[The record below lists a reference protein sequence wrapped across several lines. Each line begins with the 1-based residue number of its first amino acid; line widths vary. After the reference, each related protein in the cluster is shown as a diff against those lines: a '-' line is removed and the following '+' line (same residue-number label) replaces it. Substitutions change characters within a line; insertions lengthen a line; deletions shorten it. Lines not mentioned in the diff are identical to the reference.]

1 MLTKGTL
8 ISGETLPSDT
18 DHAQNS
24 TKSAISGLDDLLG
37 DGFVVWA
44 QWTKDPEDNA
54 QFTGEYSSGS
64 TDLVFGQNGTKVY
77 YPDWNYSPRRFWHR
91 GSYVFAA
98 ALPASFFNASHAKTD
113 AEKVGNA
120 FTGTYA
126 DNVLTLDFGKDNDGN
141 AKVFDLSATQDDLM
155 FTTSHVDN
163 CGENASEIASGVS
176 LQFQNH
182 NFTQIVIEAASM
194 DENADIIVDELVFSG
209 NHKSIIGPMTVTFG
223 EEGTSLDYTIDPSS
237 ITNPANPYRAIEDID
252 VRLQKS
258 TFDGEGNR
266 KLTYEPIV
274 TGLLVLPEETPMT
287 LDIKYRTSLA
297 ATPEI
302 TSEQIHGTVST
313 AAPVTWEAGRKYVY
327 RVQISSRR
335 VDIVSTSIM
344 GWNEQSIN
352 HEFN

>member
-1 MLTKGTL
+1 
-8 ISGETLPSDT
+8 
-18 DHAQNS
+18 
-24 TKSAISGLDDLLG
+24 
-37 DGFVVWA
+37 
-44 QWTKDPEDNA
+44 
-54 QFTGEYSSGS
+54 
-64 TDLVFGQNGTKVY
+64 
-77 YPDWNYSPRRFWHR
+77 
-91 GSYVFAA
+91 
-98 ALPASFFNASHAKTD
+98 
-113 AEKVGNA
+113 
-120 FTGTYA
+120 
-126 DNVLTLDFGKDNDGN
+126 
-141 AKVFDLSATQDDLM
+141 
-155 FTTSHVDN
+155 
-163 CGENASEIASGVS
+163 
-176 LQFQNH
+176 
-182 NFTQIVIEAASM
+182 
-194 DENADIIVDELVFSG
+194 
-209 NHKSIIGPMTVTFG
+209 MTVTFG